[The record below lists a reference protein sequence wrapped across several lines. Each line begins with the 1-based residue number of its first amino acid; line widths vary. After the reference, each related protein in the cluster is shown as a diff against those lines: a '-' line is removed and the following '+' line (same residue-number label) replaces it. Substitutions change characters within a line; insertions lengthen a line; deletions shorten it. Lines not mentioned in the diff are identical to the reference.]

1 MKKLRILTLTVS
13 ILTIV
18 LGVLA
23 LKKMIP
29 EYLGILS
36 LLFAVILLVILRCKG
51 LNNRK

>member
-23 LKKMIP
+23 LKMIP
-29 EYLGILS
+29 EYWGILS
-36 LLFAVILLVILRCKG
+36 LFFAIILLVFLRCKSAE
-51 LNNRK
+51 

>member
-18 LGVLA
+18 LGILA

-29 EYLGILS
+29 EYWGILS
-36 LLFAVILLVILRCKG
+36 LFFAIILLVFLRCKSAE
-51 LNNRK
+51 